1 MFYQVIRRSC
11 GILIFSI
18 LPSIYHGEMIALED
32 IIQYVLFFIS
42 LLCVMHVVN
51 TSFVML
57 SVKVLLV
64 SSRDNLTA
72 FPFVFPQVHL
82 IQVTLSIYID
92 SK

>member
-1 MFYQVIRRSC
+1 
-11 GILIFSI
+11 
-18 LPSIYHGEMIALED
+18 
-32 IIQYVLFFIS
+32 
-42 LLCVMHVVN
+42 MHVVN

-92 SK
+92 SKWPSAAWNIIWVWLLFNQIQFLLLETNYQILASFNLFLEAERT